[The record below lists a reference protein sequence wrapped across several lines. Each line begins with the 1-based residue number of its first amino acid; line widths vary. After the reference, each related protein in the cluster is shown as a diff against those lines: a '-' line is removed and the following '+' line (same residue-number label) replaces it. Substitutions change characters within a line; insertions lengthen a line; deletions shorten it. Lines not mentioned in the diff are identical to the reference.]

1 MIRGISRIN
10 LNMSARFIPLT
21 EGSDNPRK
29 IPQAVFIEN
38 TEAWVEKYGGDEL
51 INQMNELYQ
60 KYKFMEN
67 QLTRGK
73 ESLRVKTPDIK
84 KTLEMVRMLQKKHQ
98 EKEAVQSNFLISDN
112 VWAKA
117 TIPNDTGKVG
127 LWLGANVMVEYTH
140 DEALAL
146 LERNLKN
153 AETRLKSTEEDLIF
167 LKYQITTTEVN
178 IARCYNQTVA
188 NDQKKKAEA
197 AAQK

>member
-1 MIRGISRIN
+1 
-10 LNMSARFIPLT
+10 MSAARFIPLT
-21 EGSDNPRK
+21 EASDNPRK
-29 IPQAVFIEN
+29 IPQAVFIDN
-38 TEAWVEKYGGDEL
+38 TEAWVDRYGGDEL

-84 KTLEMVRMLQKKHQ
+84 KTLDMVRMLKAKHDESQ
-98 EKEAVQSNFLISDN
+98 AITSNFLISDN

-117 TIPNDTGKVG
+117 TIPNTSGKVG
-127 LWLGANVMVEYTH
+127 LWLGANVMVEYTC

-153 AETRLKSTEEDLIF
+153 AETRLKSTEEDLVF

-178 IARCYNQTVA
+178 IARSYNQTVA
-188 NDQKKKAEA
+188 NEQRKKNEA
-197 AAQK
+197 AAQAK